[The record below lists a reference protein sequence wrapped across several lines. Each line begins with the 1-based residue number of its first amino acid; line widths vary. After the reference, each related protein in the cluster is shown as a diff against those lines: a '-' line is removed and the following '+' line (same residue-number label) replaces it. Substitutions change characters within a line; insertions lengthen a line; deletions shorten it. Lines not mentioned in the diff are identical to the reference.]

1 MNEHGP
7 KILIVE
13 DELAIL
19 RVLGRVFEE
28 EGFHTLLAED
38 GQKGLEIGL
47 REKPDLV
54 LFDIVMPRMDGIT
67 MLTHMRREGGEWG
80 KNMKAI
86 VYSNLSYNETRDEA
100 KDAGISDFLVK
111 LNVRL
116 EEVVRRVREELGM
129 SHEAALEGE
138 GVSREENGVI

>member
-1 MNEHGP
+1 MNERKP

-13 DELAIL
+13 DEAAIL
-19 RVLGRVFEE
+19 RVLCRVFEG
-28 EGFHTLLAED
+28 EGFQTLSAED
-38 GQKGLEIGL
+38 GQKGLAVGL
-47 REKPDLV
+47 REEPDLV

-80 KNMKAI
+80 KRMKAI

-116 EEVVRRVREELGM
+116 EEVVRRVREELGITD
-129 SHEAALEGE
+129 EFAAKDAEKSWEEG
-138 GVSREENGVI
+138 GVI